1 MRDGATRIDLH
12 VDLPRVRLAFEC
24 DAPIIAL
31 RGPSGCGK
39 TTVLRAIAGLV
50 RAHGVVVIDGAAI
63 DVNLPPEA
71 RSIGYCAQDALL
83 FPHLDV
89 KANIA
94 FGASVNAR
102 LDELVRGLAL
112 SELLVRMP
120 RSLSG
125 GEQQRVALA
134 RALARKPR
142 VLLLDEPFA
151 AQHPEMRLR
160 MVALIQQ
167 ASQSSSVFVT
177 SHDEAN
183 LKALDAFMVQVPQE
197 HA

>member
-71 RSIGYCAQDALL
+71 RSIGYCPQDALL

-134 RALARKPR
+134 RALAREPR

>member
-39 TTVLRAIAGLV
+39 TTVLRAIVGLV

-71 RSIGYCAQDALL
+71 RSIGYCPQDALL

-94 FGASVNAR
+94 FGASANAR
-102 LDELVRGLAL
+102 LDELVRALAL
-112 SELLVRMP
+112 SELLARMP

-134 RALARKPR
+134 RALAREPR

-167 ASQSSSVFVT
+167 ASQSRSVFVT

-183 LKALDAFMVQVPQE
+183 LKALDAFMVQVPQR

>member
-1 MRDGATRIDLH
+1 MRDRSARVDLR
-12 VDLPRVRLAFEC
+12 VSLPRVQLSFEC

-50 RAHGVVVIDGAAI
+50 PAHGTVVIDGTSI
-63 DVNLPPEA
+63 DMTLSPEA
-71 RSIGYCAQDALL
+71 RSVGYCPQDALL

-94 FGASVNAR
+94 FGAAANPHI
-102 LDELVRGLAL
+102 DELVNALAL
-112 SELLVRMP
+112 RELLARKP

-134 RALARKPR
+134 RALAREPR

-167 ASQSSSVFVT
+167 ASQLRSVFVT

-183 LKALDAFMVQVPQE
+183 LRALDAFMVQVPQA